1 MAISG
6 DLSTM
11 SLPDLLQWAGM
22 NRKTGTLELTRNNYS
37 RRIVFE
43 VGRIVACSSDYPP
56 FLLGQFLI
64 ARGKI
69 TRNQLREALERQ
81 EETGRF
87 LGECLGEMDLVGPEE
102 IQSLLAAKARESIY
116 GVFEWDD
123 ATFRFDEKVSTG
135 HHTTEVDLG
144 VEEVLLEGVH
154 RRDELQRVRDVFRS
168 SGVVL
173 ERTGKQIPR
182 GVRNHPL
189 AGRLVDLVDGER
201 SLAEVLLHTH
211 ASEYRVIHFLFTLY
225 DLEVLRIKAERLQR
239 SHVPTLL
246 DIPPEDERTAGEP
259 SHAPAAGGSLKSG
272 IEMARQLIAKQEHE
286 SALQILNA
294 CYGANPGESY
304 LRELIEETETAY
316 LELER
321 QRGLNPTKIPVVQEA
336 QPGQAIQPTEQ
347 FLLGLI
353 DGETDI
359 KSLLWLAPMREVNVI
374 VTLRHLIDGGR
385 IELRDASAAA
395 GVEPADL
402 ALTDW

>member
-43 VGRIVACSSDYPP
+43 AGRIVACSSDYPP

-69 TRNQLREALERQ
+69 TRDQLREALERQ
-81 EETGRF
+81 EQTGRY

-135 HHTTEVDLG
+135 HHTTAVDLG
-144 VEEVLLEGVH
+144 VEDVLLEGVH
-154 RRDELQRVRDVFRS
+154 RRDELQRIRGVFRS

-211 ASEYRVIHFLFTLY
+211 ASEYRVIHFLFTLC

-246 DIPPEDERTAGEP
+246 DTPPEDARAAGEP
-259 SHAPAAGGSLKSG
+259 SDSRAAGGSLKSG
-272 IEMARQLIAKQEHE
+272 IE

-321 QRGLNPTKIPVVQEA
+321 QRGLHPTKIPVVKEA
-336 QPGQAIQPTEQ
+336 QPGHTIQPTEQ

-374 VTLRHLIDGGR
+374 ITLRHLIDGGR

-395 GVEPADL
+395 GVEPSDL